1 MAGSLARDNQTRSR
15 HIGGRR
21 GARGR
26 EEKERREERKEGK
39 RRRVGVECRLE
50 RGQLAKGCGEA
61 QAQGQR
67 LNT

>member
-1 MAGSLARDNQTRSR
+1 MADSLARDNQTRSR

-39 RRRVGVECRLE
+39 RTRVGVECRLE
-50 RGQLAKGCGEA
+50 RG
-61 QAQGQR
+61 
-67 LNT
+67 

>member
-1 MAGSLARDNQTRSR
+1 
-15 HIGGRR
+15 
-21 GARGR
+21 
-26 EEKERREERKEGK
+26 
-39 RRRVGVECRLE
+39 VECRLE